1 LASGTIE
8 VVNGIPFDGPVIN
21 DFNAPFNSLGDLSS
35 GKCMAFNTFTQN
47 ATDSPKSWADG
58 FLITYRSNS
67 NYGSQVALFNGT
79 LARRQRSAGVWKS
92 WAVDS
97 SGTITPNTGFSIA
110 ENRCNQKGDLVEVHF
125 CLIGSFTA
133 NTGVSVATISG
144 VALPPTIIRK
154 ACVYGVHSYDAT
166 NAGYCGLF
174 TNGEINVQIT
184 ATGTRVV
191 LLDFVYTVDI

>member
-1 LASGTIE
+1 MASGTIE
-8 VVNGIPFDGPVIN
+8 AVNGIPFDGPVIN

-79 LARRQRSAGVWKS
+79 LARRQKSAGVWKS

-97 SGTITPNTGFSIA
+97 AGTITPKTGFTIS
-110 ENRCNQKGDLVEVHF
+110 ENRCNQKGDLVEIHF
-125 CLIGSFTA
+125 CLSGSFTA
-133 NTGVSVATISG
+133 NTGVAVATISG
-144 VALPPTIIRK
+144 VALPSVGIRK
-154 ACVYGVHSYDAT
+154 VCVYGAHAYDAV
-166 NAGYCGLF
+166 NAGYSGLF
-174 TNGEINVQIT
+174 SNGDINVQIP
-184 ATGTRVV
+184 ASGSKVV